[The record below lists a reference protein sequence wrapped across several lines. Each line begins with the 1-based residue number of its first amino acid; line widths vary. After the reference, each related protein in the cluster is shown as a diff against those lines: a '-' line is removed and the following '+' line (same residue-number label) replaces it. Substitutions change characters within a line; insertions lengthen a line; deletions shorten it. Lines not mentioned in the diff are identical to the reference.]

1 MTLPIDRF
9 APITLPELL
18 AEAELLTRFDR
29 KYLLDLQ
36 QAEALLREFDPG
48 TRVLE
53 IDGRRCFRYE
63 SVYFDTPDLLS
74 YRQAAHARR
83 HRFKVRTRSYLD
95 SGLAFLEI
103 KVRGDRE
110 VTVKDRIG
118 YDLGARDQL
127 TDSGR
132 DYAEGTL
139 DQLGMDGSVAEQL
152 HPTLATRYGRITLLP
167 PEPGVRVTIDTELTW
182 SAIGAPGPADDPS
195 RLQASPE
202 PQGSSRSRR
211 PVAEARPGEPVE
223 PSSAEARVADG
234 VQRSSYGGAG
244 RQLWQPGRLHDETRT
259 YDGGDD
265 MEGSLALPD
274 MVIVE
279 TKSGPRPSS
288 IDRLLWRNGHRP
300 LSISKYG
307 TGLAALR
314 GELPSN
320 KWARILRHHFHTTEE
335 LSCAA

>member
-1 MTLPIDRF
+1 MMTTLPIDRF

-18 AEAELLTRFDR
+18 TEAELLTRFDR
-29 KYLLDLQ
+29 KYLLDPRQTQTLLQ
-36 QAEALLREFDPG
+36 EFDPH

-95 SGLAFLEI
+95 SGQAFLEV

-118 YDLGARDQL
+118 YDLCTRDQL

-132 DYAEGTL
+132 DYTEDTL
-139 DQLGMDGSVAEQL
+139 HQLGMDRSVAEQL
-152 HPTLATRYGRITLLP
+152 HPTLVTRYGRITLLP
-167 PEPGVRVTIDTELTW
+167 PEPGVRVTIDTDLSW
-182 SAIGAPGPADDPS
+182 SAIHS
-195 RLQASPE
+195 
-202 PQGSSRSRR
+202 
-211 PVAEARPGEPVE
+211 ART
-223 PSSAEARVADG
+223 AHARVADG
-234 VQRSSYGGAG
+234 
-244 RQLWQPGRLHDETRT
+244 
-259 YDGGDD
+259 GDD
-265 MEGSLALPD
+265 SRSLALPD
-274 MVIVE
+274 LVIVE
-279 TKSGPRPSS
+279 TKSGAHPSS
-288 IDRLLWRNGHRP
+288 IDRLLWRSGHRP

-314 GELPSN
+314 GDLPSN
-320 KWARILRHHFHTTEE
+320 KWARILRHHFHTEE

>member
-1 MTLPIDRF
+1 MMTTLPIGRF

-36 QAEALLREFDPG
+36 QAETLLQEFDPG

-95 SGLAFLEI
+95 SGLAFLEV
-103 KVRGDRE
+103 KVRGDRK

-118 YDLGARDQL
+118 YQLGTRDQL

-132 DYAEGTL
+132 GYAEDTL
-139 DQLGMDGSVAEQL
+139 DLLGMDGSVAEQL
-152 HPTLATRYGRITLLP
+152 HPALVTRYGRITLLP
-167 PEPGVRVTIDTELTW
+167 PEPGVRVTIDTDLAWQNMRTLASTAEQ
-182 SAIGAPGPADDPS
+182 PS
-195 RLQASPE
+195 DS
-202 PQGSSRSRR
+202 
-211 PVAEARPGEPVE
+211 GE
-223 PSSAEARVADG
+223 
-234 VQRSSYGGAG
+234 
-244 RQLWQPGRLHDETRT
+244 HT
-259 YDGGDD
+259 
-265 MEGSLALPD
+265 LALPD
-274 MVIVE
+274 LVIVE
-279 TKSGPRPSS
+279 TKSGARPSG

-300 LSISKYG
+300 LSLSKYG